1 MAALPVN
8 IIIGA
13 AAATLA
19 VKGCQDA
26 TRNTAE
32 NNNNYSKGYTEKDA
46 AKDTGVKQKE
56 VEKAW
61 HDARS
66 DAQKAGEL
74 PERQARK
81 DAQEKRNKGDK

>member
-1 MAALPVN
+1 M
-8 IIIGA
+8 
-13 AAATLA
+13 
-19 VKGCQDA
+19 KGCQDA
-26 TRNTAE
+26 TKNIAE
-32 NNNNYSKGYTEKDA
+32 KYTEKDA

-66 DAQKAGEL
+66 NAQKAGEL